1 MAPHVAI
8 RRFEINQDVHRH
20 RHTSCEKLRFKLCLD
35 CGERTA
41 LYRTWR
47 RPGRVAWDPSHT
59 LCFACYRALRD
70 SLRQTCSLAVSSGGS
85 ITAQER
91 TSSHRLSAA

>member
-8 RRFEINQDVHRH
+8 RRFETHDEAHGYRH
-20 RHTSCEKLRFKLCLD
+20 MSCERRRFKLCRV

-47 RPGRVAWDPSHT
+47 RPERVAWDPSHT
-59 LCFACYRALRD
+59 LCFACYRSLRD
-70 SLRQTCSLAVSSGGS
+70 SLRQTSSGMGCS
-85 ITAQER
+85 VAV
-91 TSSHRLSAA
+91 LS

>member
-8 RRFEINQDVHRH
+8 RGFETNYEACGYRYLSSERQ
-20 RHTSCEKLRFKLCLD
+20 RFKLCLM

-47 RPGRVAWDPSHT
+47 RPERVAWDSKHT
-59 LCFACYRALRD
+59 LCFACYRSLRD
-70 SLRQTCSLAVSSGGS
+70 SLRQPCASPRDGRISASSLMR
-85 ITAQER
+85 ER
-91 TSSHRLSAA
+91 